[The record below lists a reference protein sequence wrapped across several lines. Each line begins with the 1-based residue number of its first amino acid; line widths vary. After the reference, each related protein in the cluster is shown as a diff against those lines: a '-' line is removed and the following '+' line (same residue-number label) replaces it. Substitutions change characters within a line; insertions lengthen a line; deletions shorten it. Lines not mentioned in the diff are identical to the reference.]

1 MNISKL
7 THANFFKKPPSTR
20 VTTLLRHIRKT
31 AQAALLM
38 GLSIQILQASG
49 LYEGERN
56 SFGRFDGQGTY
67 TNSRG
72 DEYKGQWRDGVKSG
86 VGTLTKNS
94 GEIYK
99 GDWQENKRNGKGE
112 QSFKNGDVYKGQ
124 WIFNKRNGLGTYFYT
139 NGNVYEGNFQSNQ
152 IHQKG
157 LMKYANGDQFQGF
170 WSYGKKDGSGTYRF
184 KNGDQLKGQ
193 WTKERFSGKGQFIFK
208 NGLIYDGPIANLKP
222 NGVGLCNNTQS
233 KTSNGKKTSN
243 CHFKAGKQ
251 INIAKAKKVAPIQA
265 KPQIIRAAS
274 QAAPKIAALP
284 KPVPASSAP
293 KKSASPTKPLIKAIK
308 SNPVSG
314 KVTVL
319 KIAKATAPAKST
331 TQKSVTYKA
340 QKPEFGFNHNWQ
352 GAPKSE
358 QAPKVWQEETASY
371 KNQLR
376 IKSEGTDYS
385 ISIRIQDY
393 DGPGIYPI
401 GYYDVRV
408 NNSSKNLYASHQDS
422 SGKVHITQDNQQFI
436 SGTFSL
442 DVFPNGNPNLN
453 DTIELRDG
461 FFTIA
466 KKSP

>member
-7 THANFFKKPPSTR
+7 TNAHFSKKNSS
-20 VTTLLRHIRKT
+20 TLLGYIRKT

-72 DEYKGQWRDGVKSG
+72 DTYRGQWRDGVKFG
-86 VGTLTKNS
+86 IGTLTKNN

-124 WIFNKRNGLGTYFYT
+124 WVFNKRHGLGTYFYT

-152 IHQKG
+152 IHQNG
-157 LMKYANGDQFQGF
+157 LMKYANGDQFQGL
-170 WSYGKKDGSGTYRF
+170 WSYGKKDGSGTYHF

-193 WTKERFSGKGQFIFK
+193 WTKEKFSGKGQFLFS

-222 NGVGLCNNTQS
+222 NGVGLCNNTKS
-233 KTSNGKKTSN
+233 KPSAGKKTIN
-243 CHFKAGKQ
+243 CHFKSGTQ

-265 KPQIIRAAS
+265 KPKIIRVAS

-284 KPVPASSAP
+284 KPVSFTPPQKPEAATKPIIKAIKPNPVSSKATLLKVPKTTVTAKPSKP
-293 KKSASPTKPLIKAIK
+293 KKSAS
-308 SNPVSG
+308 
-314 KVTVL
+314 
-319 KIAKATAPAKST
+319 
-331 TQKSVTYKA
+331 YKA
-340 QKPEFGFNHNWQ
+340 RKPEFGFNHNWQ

-408 NNSSKNLYASHQDS
+408 NNSSKSLYASHQES
-422 SGKVHITQDNQQFI
+422 SGKIHITQDNQGFI

-442 DVFPNGNPNLN
+442 DVFPNGNPNLD

-466 KKSP
+466 KNSP